1 MFPPEAENNPIREL
15 ARQLKSDAYLTETLL
30 AFLAHIREGLE
41 ADFVRAAKA
50 GVMHPD
56 KLQNAA
62 MQLGRVDEVRSLEEM
77 IHSME

>member
-1 MFPPEAENNPIREL
+1 MFLPEAENNPIHEF
-15 ARQLKSDAYLTETLL
+15 ARQLKSDAYLKETLL

-41 ADFVRAAKA
+41 ADFVLAAKT

-62 MQLGRVDEVRSLEEM
+62 MQLGRVNEIRSLEEM
-77 IHSME
+77 IYGME

>member
-1 MFPPEAENNPIREL
+1 MFLPEAENSPIREL
-15 ARQLKSDAYLTETLL
+15 ARQLKSDAYLKETLL

-41 ADFVRAAKA
+41 ADFVLAAKT

-62 MQLGRVDEVRSLEEM
+62 MQLGRVDEVRSLEA
-77 IHSME
+77 IIYGME

>member
-15 ARQLKSDAYLTETLL
+15 ARQLKSDAYLRETLL
-30 AFLAHIREGLE
+30 AFLEHIRESRE
-41 ADFVRAAKA
+41 ADFVLAAKA

-62 MQLGRVDEVRSLEEM
+62 MILGGVNEIRSLEEM
-77 IHSME
+77 IYGME